1 MQNTKYVAAIVQRVK
16 CIGVLFHDIVQFL
29 LIIIFVFVIRRLFM
43 QYEKNI
49 MLPAC
54 TQSINIMNESFP
66 QKKQK

>member
-43 QYEKNI
+43 QYEKCMPLHAYLSAAHLAPNFI
-49 MLPAC
+49 DVL
-54 TQSINIMNESFP
+54 
-66 QKKQK
+66 